1 MMIHCP
7 VNIADNVNAITIP
20 ATQRAA
26 HSLTGFGKL
35 NTLVKL
41 DNFQPYSNE
50 FV

>member
-1 MMIHCP
+1 MMIHSP

-26 HSLTGFGKL
+26 HSFTGFGKL

-41 DNFQPYSNE
+41 DNFQSHFNE
-50 FV
+50 LL